1 MGAVYRA
8 LDRELGRDVALKFV
22 NTELSR
28 VLREARMTARPKH
41 RHIVEVYD
49 YGSGPPP
56 FLVMEWLEGRDL
68 SQVLAFEGALAWPR
82 AARLMLQASQAVA
95 AAHEHTVVH
104 GDLKPANLFVEGSGA
119 DEYVKLLDFG
129 IAEWLLPEAGS
140 DPSKRR
146 GTQGYIAPELLS
158 RSWVGGPNPV
168 SDVYALGV
176 ILLELITGD
185 RPASHQPVTALPGVP
200 RALRE
205 LLAQALAP
213 SPQSRLASAGQ
224 FAERLALCLRD
235 ARARTNEGA
244 PTTAENVA
252 TGSWVELARADR
264 IATPVPAQ
272 AFAGTVRE
280 PSATQVPTPNHAVV
294 VSTERA
300 PSKDGVR
307 REVFKRR
314 VFGGTLFA
322 VIGVGVAAV
331 LASWI
336 APRRAAVSAPPP
348 ASGTPAVPLPVSA
361 PTSVRGPSGVSDSA
375 RVTAAASV
383 DRVPVQALANSAGAV
398 RLHATR
404 GVVSG
409 SAVSPRALP
418 SIPTLRSTAAGVV
431 SPQRPLPSAGAPNG
445 PNPFGGRL

>member
-68 SQVLAFEGALAWPR
+68 SQLLAFEGALAWQR

-129 IAEWLLPEAGS
+129 IAEWLLPDAGS
-140 DPSKRR
+140 DPTKRR

-158 RSWVGGPNPV
+158 GSWAGGPNPV

-176 ILLELITGD
+176 ILLELITGE

-200 RALRE
+200 RAVRE
-205 LLAQALAP
+205 LLAQALSP
-213 SPQSRLASAGQ
+213 SPQTRLASAGQ

-244 PTTAENVA
+244 PTTAENAA
-252 TGSWVELARADR
+252 TGSWGELEGADR
-264 IATPVPAQ
+264 FVTPVSVQ
-272 AFAGTVRE
+272 AGVGTARE
-280 PSATQVPTPNHAVV
+280 PSSTRVPTPSHAVV
-294 VSTERA
+294 VSTPRA
-300 PSKDGVR
+300 LSKDGVR
-307 REVFKRR
+307 REAFKRR
-314 VFGGTLFA
+314 VFVGTAFA
-322 VIGVGVAAV
+322 VVGVGVAAV

-336 APRRAAVSAPPP
+336 TGRAVVSAPLP
-348 ASGTPAVPLPVSA
+348 ASGTLAVPPPVSS
-361 PTSVRGPSGVSDSA
+361 PTTARGLSSLSGSA
-375 RVTAAASV
+375 RAPAAASV
-383 DRVPVQALANSAGAV
+383 AGVPVEALANSARAA

-404 GVVSG
+404 AVASG
-409 SAVSPRALP
+409 SSTPGVAS
-418 SIPTLRSTAAGVV
+418 TLRPA
-431 SPQRPLPSAGAPNG
+431 PSAAAPNG
-445 PNPFGGRL
+445 LDPFGGRL